1 MKIME
6 IRNLQYSYGNLKVL
20 KGVDMDFYKGVF
32 YGILGP
38 NGCGKSTLLKNLYG
52 YLKPSAGTIDLAGV
66 NIRHMNPRERA
77 RNIAYVPQD
86 SHVGFDFTV
95 FDIIAMGRNPYHSAL
110 DNLNSSDIEQI
121 EKAMKE
127 TSTSHLRNKSINELS
142 GGEKQRTLIARAFA
156 QDSDIILMDE
166 PVSML
171 DINHQVEIMD
181 LARSL
186 ADSMGKTIV
195 CVMHDLNLAAQY
207 TQHIFL
213 MKDGVVV
220 RAGIPDEILDAGIIK
235 DVYGANVFVGSNEVT
250 GSRIVIPLS
259 RLNNSF

>member
-6 IRNLQYSYGNLKVL
+6 IRDLHYSYGPLNVL
-20 KGVDMDFYKGVF
+20 KGVDMDFYKGTF

-52 YLKPSAGTIDLAGV
+52 YLKPSKGSITLSGK

-95 FDIIAMGRNPYHSAL
+95 LDVIAMGRNPYHSAL
-110 DNLNSSDIEQI
+110 DNLGSADIAQI
-121 EKAMKE
+121 EKAMRE
-127 TSTSHLRNKSINELS
+127 TSTEHLRNKSINELS

-171 DINHQVEIMD
+171 DINHQIEIMD
-181 LARSL
+181 LARNL
-186 ADSMGKTIV
+186 ADKMNKTIV

-220 RAGIPDEILDAGIIK
+220 GAGIPDEVLDAGIIK
-235 DVYGANVFVGSNEVT
+235 DVYGAEVYVESNET
-250 GSRIVIPLS
+250 TKSRIVIPLS
-259 RLNNSF
+259 RRNNSL